1 MVGQLL
7 LVEVDLDFGTVL
19 LAADVDV
26 AGSGHIVTDGV
37 ADLLGEGVGLVEA
50 VAVYLHVDCGRGPA
64 HEAGHVALVER
75 SRSFFLLQTTVM
87 DMVLF
92 MVEENMAET
101 PSSSVVPA
109 EVDISLISGTSS

>member
-1 MVGQLL
+1 M
-7 LVEVDLDFGTVL
+7 
-19 LAADVDV
+19 
-26 AGSGHIVTDGV
+26 
-37 ADLLGEGVGLVEA
+37 
-50 VAVYLHVDCGRGPA
+50 
-64 HEAGHVALVER
+64 ER

-109 EVDISLISGTSS
+109 EVDISSISGTSS